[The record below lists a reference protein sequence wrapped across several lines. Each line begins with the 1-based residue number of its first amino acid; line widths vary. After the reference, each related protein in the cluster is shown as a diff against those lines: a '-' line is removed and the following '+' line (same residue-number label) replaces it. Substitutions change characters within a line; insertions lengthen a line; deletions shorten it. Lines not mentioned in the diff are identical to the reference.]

1 MNWLDSLDME
11 LRTNLDTESK
21 CGIVLNLAHG
31 QVTPKI

>member
-21 CGIVLNLAHG
+21 CGIVLAHG
-31 QVTPKI
+31 QVTS